1 MRTEGLKGVL
11 LSTLVIASMVALAI
25 LSLSISSC
33 DIRVPQDYSL
43 KLSNQGGLYL
53 SIPSVPSE
61 YENISPEEAIEMI
74 DSRQN
79 IIIVDVRTPA
89 EYELG
94 HIPGAVSLPLQELE
108 ETTPDF
114 DKTKDIIVYCGS
126 GVRSKEASKILLGRG
141 FDRVYNLLGGL
152 SAWTEVGFQVADNQC
167 IGCNCPFNNS
177 DEIDREGNRCGY
189 RNYASL
195 RGYTPLPEWMK
206 PDPVKEME
214 WLSYLQLPSQF
225 DWRNYNGQDWTTPA
239 KNQGNCGS
247 CWDFAGHGAL
257 EAVINIEEGD
267 ATLDLDLSEQ
277 YALSCLPESGSCS
290 GGNAITLFYYL
301 KDETSD
307 GNNANGAIPES
318 CFPYQADDTVPC
330 SSKCSDWQDK
340 LEPILDWGFWIE
352 PGRDFIK
359 NKLVEYGPLVTAIAA
374 MDDLWSW
381 GNTHHGPD
389 DIYEHAGSE
398 SVSDIN
404 HQVVIVGYNDS
415 QNCWIV
421 KNSWGTSWAYNGF
434 FKIVYGDCQIE
445 TEIGYVTVDLDAPPP
460 PALGLPANNAVNY
473 FNYLRFSWEN
483 LDPVENTVPVTY
495 HVQVDNNSDF
505 SSPENENYWQPD
517 NSFETNLQD
526 GFWYWRVRARDNAG
540 NVGEWSEVRIVLIKI
555 SGTRWGSQADWEA
568 GTYENACVH
577 NGSVSVGLYPPVPYF
592 NCMGW
597 DNETHIYEEVDILEA
612 TCKEGKAYFFAQDD
626 SGLGGESGSAYAYLE
641 NTFYLDSAGVENK
654 TLGFWW
660 EAWSDDFNQG
670 SGFTYL
676 KIKIKKPDNSWV
688 DLWSKTYYTPWGN
701 TESGRATVNV
711 PSNILEESG
720 LYTIRIYVYWYFD
733 VTGWFDTERFRWRVD
748 NLSFGLTKAK
758 HTTQWHDV
766 GAKSA
771 WQILQAGSDI
781 GAGEIITARVEVSND
796 GENVDDYSEAKN
808 LANGISTYD
817 ISGLQDGRYVRIV
830 TYLMTSSLDHTPKL
844 NEYVVT
850 SIPIL
855 ETILI
860 EGNDNFTASNGVIS
874 GSGTLEDLYIIE
886 NWIISAENAHG
897 IWIRNTTAY
906 FIIRNCL
913 VENGDIHWHDGI
925 HLDNVVNGRI
935 ENNTCENNRHG
946 IYLSYSS
953 NNTLTDSAI
962 KGNERGVQFS
972 NSNNNNVENCVI
984 ENNKWRGIAL
994 EESVNNTITN
1004 CVVENSF
1011 RGIELYW
1018 SDNNT
1023 IADCV
1028 VENNY
1033 NQCGI
1038 LIANASDNNVIENNN
1053 SSNNTR
1059 GIYIADSLEITIKN
1073 NVFEND
1079 GIFIWGEN
1087 VYHFNTHVIENNIV
1101 NGRPVYY
1108 YADISGIEVPDD
1120 AGGVILA
1127 NCSNMIVR
1135 NLEISNSTVGIE
1147 LAYTQDSQITNNLLS
1162 HSLGAIYLMYSDN
1175 NIITQNNA
1183 SNNGDGI
1190 ELWRNSD
1197 NNTVKNNVLSN
1208 NGCGIELW
1216 ENSDNNLIYHNNIV
1230 NNATQAYDECSNFW
1244 DDGYPSGGNYWSD
1257 YTGTDENQGENQEIL
1272 GSDGIGDTPYYIPG
1286 DNNRDRY
1293 PFMDL
1298 WRPAAWQLIEMWSGT
1313 IQAPLAWQ
1321 VIETWTGTIQTPAE
1335 WQLIETW
1342 TGTIET
1348 PSWTGTAVFSL
1359 VNLYTVNVEKI
1370 LDLNQGSKLVV
1381 KFYDYSDAYENE
1393 NVVENFTTPPTWH
1406 VEENESAR
1414 HPEGTGVRKARL
1426 DLTTD
1431 DTSNVIST
1439 IASFIVRKVD
1449 LEARFM
1455 DISFYWSMADPAGKL
1470 ELETEFMEIPF
1481 YWSGAPD

>member
-1 MRTEGLKGVL
+1 MGTEGLEGAL
-11 LSTLVIASMVALAI
+11 LPILIIASMVALAI
-25 LSLSISSC
+25 LPLSISSGI
-33 DIRVPQDYSL
+33 IRVPQDYSP
-43 KLSNQGGLYL
+43 KLSNQGSWYL

-61 YENISPEEAIEMI
+61 YENISPEEAREMI
-74 DSRQN
+74 DSGQN
-79 IIIVDVRTPA
+79 IITVDVRTPA
-89 EYELG
+89 EYESG
-94 HIPGAVSLPLQELE
+94 HIPGAVLFPLQELE
-108 ETTPDF
+108 ETTPDL
-114 DKTKDIIVYCGS
+114 DKNKYIIVYCGI
-126 GVRSKEASKILLGRG
+126 GVRSKKASEILSGRG
-141 FDRVYNLLGGL
+141 FNHVCNLLGGL
-152 SAWTEVGFQVADNQC
+152 SAWTEAGFQVTGSNKRENCHNCHYEGVERFSPDYEISENWKGLGC
-167 IGCNCPFNNS
+167 ILENV
-177 DEIDREGNRCGY
+177 DKKEAVEITLT
-189 RNYASL
+189 SV
-195 RGYTPLPEWMK
+195 PS
-206 PDPVKEME
+206 
-214 WLSYLQLPSQF
+214 SY
-225 DWRNYNGQDWTTPA
+225 DWRDYGVMTSVKD
-239 KNQGNCGS
+239 QGGCGS
-247 CWDFAGHGAL
+247 CVAFGTIGAF
-257 EAVINIEEGD
+257 EAVIQVEGGPPS
-267 ATLDLDLSEQ
+267 DLSEAHLFFCNNRQ
-277 YALSCLPESGSCS
+277 CNKGDENYGWNTSAAL
-290 GGNAITLFYYL
+290 NYL
-301 KDETSD
+301 LNYGTPDEL
-307 GNNANGAIPES
+307 
-318 CFPYQADDTVPC
+318 CFPYQDYNMPCDTCP
-330 SSKCSDWQDK
+330 DWQARAK
-340 LEPILDWGFWIE
+340 KISNWNWVASN
-352 PGRDFIK
+352 RSSIK
-359 NKLVEYGPLVTAIAA
+359 SALVEHGPLVARFDVYTDFFSYTEGVYYHIWG
-374 MDDLWSW
+374 DLE
-381 GNTHHGPD
+381 GGHCVTL
-389 DIYEHAGSE
+389 
-398 SVSDIN
+398 
-404 HQVVIVGYNDS
+404 VGYNED
-415 QNCWIV
+415 QDYWIC
-421 KNSWGTSWAYNGF
+421 KNSWGSSWGENGYF
-434 FKIVYGDCQIE
+434 R
-445 TEIGYVTVDLDAPPP
+445 IGYGECRIEDYIAYIKYDLDAPPP

-483 LDPVENTVPVTY
+483 LDPIENTVPVTY

-540 NVGEWSEVRIVLIKI
+540 NVGGWSEVRIVFIKI
-555 SGTRWGSQADWEA
+555 SGTRWSSQADWEA

-592 NCMGW
+592 NGVGW
-597 DNETHIYEEVDILEA
+597 DDKTHIYEEVDILEA

-626 SGLGGESGSAYAYLE
+626 SGWFGESGSAYAYLE
-641 NTFYLDSAGVENK
+641 NTFYLDNAGVENE
-654 TLGFWW
+654 TLEFRWN
-660 EAWSDDFNQG
+660 AWSDDFDEG
-670 SGFTYL
+670 DGFTSL
-676 KIKIKKPDNSWV
+676 NIRIKKPDNSWV
-688 DLWSKTYYTPWGN
+688 DLWWKTYYTLWEN
-701 TESGRATVNV
+701 TENGIATVDV

-720 LYTIRIYVYWYFD
+720 LYTIRIHVYWYFE
-733 VTGWFDTERFRWRVD
+733 VGSLFRHERFEWSVD

-758 HTTQWHDV
+758 HTTQWRDV
-766 GAKSA
+766 GSKSA
-771 WQILQAGSDI
+771 WQILHASSDI

-796 GENVDDYSEAKN
+796 GENVDNCSEPKDLDN
-808 LANGISTYD
+808 DISTYD
-817 ISGLQDGRYVRIV
+817 ISGLRDGRYVRIV
-830 TYLMTSSLDHTPKL
+830 TYLMTSSLNHAPKL

-850 SIPIL
+850 AIPIL

-860 EGNDNFTASNGVIS
+860 EGNDNFTAANGVIS
-874 GSGTLEDLYIIE
+874 GSGTLEDPYIIE
-886 NWIISAENAHG
+886 NWVISAENAHG
-897 IWIRNTTAY
+897 IWIRNTTSY

-953 NNTLTDSAI
+953 NNTLTDSAL

-1087 VYHFNTHVIENNIV
+1087 VYHFNTHEIENNTV
-1101 NGRPVYY
+1101 NGKHVYY
-1108 YADISGIEVPDD
+1108 YADISGIEVPDN

-1135 NLEISNSTVGIE
+1135 NLEISNSTIGIE
-1147 LAYTQDSQITNNLLS
+1147 LAYTRDSQITNNLLS
-1162 HSLGAIYLMYSDN
+1162 HNLGAIYLMYSDN
-1175 NIITQNNA
+1175 NVITHNDA

-1197 NNTVKNNVLSN
+1197 NNTVKNNVLSSN
-1208 NGCGIELW
+1208 SYGIELW
-1216 ENSDNNLIYHNNIV
+1216 ENSDNNLICHNNLV
-1230 NNATQAYDECSNFW
+1230 NNTNQAYDECSNYW
-1244 DDGYPSGGNYWSD
+1244 DNGYPSGGNYWSD
-1257 YTGTDENQGENQEIL
+1257 YTSADNYRGENQDIL

-1293 PFMDL
+1293 PLMNP
-1298 WRPAAWQLIEMWSGT
+1298 WPPAAWQLIETWTGT
-1313 IQAPLAWQ
+1313 IQAPAAWQ
-1321 VIETWTGTIQTPAE
+1321 VIETWASTIQTPAE
-1335 WQLIETW
+1335 WQLIEAW

-1348 PSWTGTAVFSL
+1348 ASWTGTATFSL
-1359 VNLYTVNVEKI
+1359 LNLYTVNVEKN

-1381 KFYDYSDAYENE
+1381 KFYTYGDAFENE
-1393 NVVENFTTPPTWH
+1393 NVIETFAPPAH

-1414 HPEGTGVRKARL
+1414 HPEGVGVKKARL
-1426 DLTTD
+1426 DLTTN
-1431 DTSNVIST
+1431 DTGNVIAT
-1439 IASFIVRKVD
+1439 IASFTATRDD
-1449 LEARFM
+1449 LFGRIM
-1455 DISFYWSMADPAGKL
+1455 DIKGLWPIAPPDERNALFA
-1470 ELETEFMEIPF
+1470 EIMDIKGQWPI
-1481 YWSGAPD
+1481 APS